1 MSYEKMTNLRKQ
13 LEHEQKTATQ
23 WINLYKDSHPKDV
36 CFWQG
41 YLKAVDKLLTLKT
54 K

>member
-1 MSYEKMTNLRKQ
+1 MIKLKEQ
-13 LEHEQKTATQ
+13 LEHEKEIAIKR
-23 WINLYKDSHPKDV
+23 INLYKDSHPKDV

-41 YLKAVDKLLTLKT
+41 YLSAVNKLIKLKT

>member
-1 MSYEKMTNLRKQ
+1 MNNLKEQ
-13 LEHEQKTATQ
+13 LEHEKETAIK

-41 YLKAVDKLLTLKT
+41 YLSAVNKLIKT
-54 K
+54 KQ